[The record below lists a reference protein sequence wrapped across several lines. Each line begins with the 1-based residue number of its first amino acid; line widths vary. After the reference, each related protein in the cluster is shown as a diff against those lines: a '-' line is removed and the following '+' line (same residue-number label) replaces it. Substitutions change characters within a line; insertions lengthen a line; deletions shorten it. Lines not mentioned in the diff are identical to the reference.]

1 MNIAALKCSGGL
13 NLGNNFIN
21 FGGQSVLEKLYPN
34 DRIEYFEF
42 LDSTLPQWKN
52 KNEILTPS
60 TIDYIKNNFDLI
72 YVFSGSAGS
81 VVMYNYFFKNLDKI
95 GLPFIPIGIS
105 CGGTY
110 DASEVESINNIANL
124 PNCKKIITRDKTT
137 TSYIEDKSKVY
148 SGIDLAFFA
157 SDTINPR
164 KENSD
169 FKYAVVNY
177 EPGGVCRVDEA
188 YDLKKQLEETGD
200 YDKVYIVENM
210 VSVSNNN
217 IDNYVQIGYA
227 DELWN
232 FYANAS
238 YVITTRIHSCVCS
251 IVSGVKVTYLGG
263 DQGSVKGRNCLFN
276 EIGLSLKSEEEYDG
290 KDYLDKIVDAKS
302 NYISELE
309 KFLNEE

>member
-21 FGGQSVLEKLYPN
+21 FGGQAVLEKLHPDDN
-34 DRIEYFEF
+34 IEYFEF

-60 TIDYIKNNFDLI
+60 TISYIQNNFDLI

-81 VVMYNYFFKNLDKI
+81 PTMFNFFFRNLDKI
-95 GLPFIPIGIS
+95 GVPFIPIGIS
-105 CGGTY
+105 CGGQY
-110 DASEVESINNIANL
+110 NQPEIQSINDIANL
-124 PNCKKIITRDKTT
+124 PNCKKIITRDESTY
-137 TSYIEDKSKVY
+137 SYIEDKSNVY

-157 SDTINPR
+157 KDTIKPR
-164 KENSD
+164 NENSD
-169 FKYAVVNY
+169 FNYAIVNF
-177 EPGGVCRVDEA
+177 EPGGICSIPET
-188 YDLKKQLEETGD
+188 YDLKQQLEETGE
-200 YDKVYIVENM
+200 YDKVYVVENM
-210 VSVSNNN
+210 VPVSNRD
-217 IDNYVQIGYA
+217 IENYVQFGYA

-263 DQGSVKGRNCLFN
+263 DQGAVKGRNCLFN
-276 EIGLSLKSEEEYDG
+276 EIGLTLKSEEEYDG
-290 KDYLDKIVDAKS
+290 KDYQENIEEAKS
-302 NYISELE
+302 NYISGLQE
-309 KFLNEE
+309 FLKS